1 MVFKDSAMELKGS
14 LQSSTLPNQL
24 NRIPRPAESIPRSAE
39 SIPRSA
45 ESIPRSAESL
55 SAFTDDEVK
64 AFRNK
69 ERNRSFN

>member
-24 NRIPRPAESIPRSAE
+24 NRSPCP
-39 SIPRSA
+39 A

-55 SAFTDDEVK
+55 SAVTDGEVK

>member
-39 SIPRSA
+39 S
-45 ESIPRSAESL
+45 L
-55 SAFTDDEVK
+55 SAVTDGEVK

>member
-24 NRIPRPAESIPRSAE
+24 NRIPR
-39 SIPRSA
+39 SA

-55 SAFTDDEVK
+55 SAVTDGEVK
-64 AFRNK
+64 AFRNE

>member
-45 ESIPRSAESL
+45 ESL
-55 SAFTDDEVK
+55 SAVTDGEVK